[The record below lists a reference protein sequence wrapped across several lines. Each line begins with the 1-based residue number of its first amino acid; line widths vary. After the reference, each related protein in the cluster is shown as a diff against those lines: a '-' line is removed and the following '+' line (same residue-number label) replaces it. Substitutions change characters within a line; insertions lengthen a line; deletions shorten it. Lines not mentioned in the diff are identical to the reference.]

1 MSFITLLENLDV
13 DHDIE
18 DVFEQEITFDNEN
31 IETDKICEILTD
43 FMRPLKTRLLAIDLY
58 YHHFGEKVIEVLKR
72 LVSLFMISNS
82 FLIEEYI
89 CLICLQSNINL
100 TLKLETAKD
109 LCLYGNGKNYSVLST
124 LISES
129 EIIPENLEDEVPI
142 PMRVSAICELM
153 THSDYKTEAL
163 KYMTE
168 IINNNWQ
175 ECEYRYKII
184 LSLKTIFDMKKQWVK
199 DPLEIER
206 LNDNYLFFEKSCLVG
221 FLSNIENSLM
231 YRILCGQTL
240 LQRYRESIEDL
251 LLDIS
256 YNSKNNYNSRADAA
270 DVVLRYGRDD
280 FKSKAKTIIREL
292 GKTGE
297 NNTIYNN
304 AQNAHT
310 EEIESS
316 ALESLIRLSEEPLA
330 KNDMN
335 LEIDFD
341 FVENKINAMT
351 KYENICIALNRIR
364 YDNALYS
371 HLHFSLKSA
380 LVYVYSFIMKQSLDD
395 QESLLKRLLQELDE
409 SADICSTGIMER
421 IVNTLSGFS
430 GDYGLRISFQDQIT
444 ANLNGR
450 LNLKIRNLS
459 LPTTKCLHK
468 TNEKFCDCFL
478 DVCYASKCLIGDA
491 KIYGSDLKVCG
502 NCISCLKIKC
512 NHQCE
517 KQCEKQCE
525 SPSNNINTCPYNQDL
540 MAEILEQMLI
550 PTHKYHLRGKFLLF
564 FRTYLSEILD
574 DIQEDFVD
582 GGHMDI
588 TTFDLYFRKAV
599 IQYEGEM

>member
-13 DHDIE
+13 NDDIE
-18 DVFEQEITFDNEN
+18 DVFEEEIIFDNDN
-31 IETDKICEILTD
+31 DTDKICEILTD
-43 FMRPLKTRLLAIDLY
+43 FQRPLKTRLLAIDLY
-58 YHHFGEKVIEVLKR
+58 YHHFGEKIIEILKR
-72 LVSLFMISNS
+72 LISLFMVSNS
-82 FLIEEYI
+82 SLIEEYI

-129 EIIPENLEDEVPI
+129 EVEPENLEEEVPI

-153 THSDYKTEAL
+153 THSDFKTDAL
-163 KYMTE
+163 KYM
-168 IINNNWQ
+168 IHILKSNWQ

-199 DPLEIER
+199 KDDSMEMDR
-206 LNDNYLFFEKSCLVG
+206 LNDLYLFFEKSCLIA
-221 FLSNIENSLM
+221 FLSNTDNILM

-240 LQRYRESIEDL
+240 LQKYHESVEQLI
-251 LLDIS
+251 LDIS
-256 YNSKNNYNSRADAA
+256 YDAQNNYNSRADAA
-270 DVVLRYGRDD
+270 DVVLRYGKED
-280 FKSKAKTIIREL
+280 FKLQAKAIIRDL
-292 GKTGE
+292 GKTSE
-297 NNTIYNN
+297 YDNNTIYSN

-330 KNDMN
+330 RNDMN
-335 LEIDFD
+335 IEIDFD
-341 FVENKINAMT
+341 FVYNKIKALTN
-351 KYENICIALNRIR
+351 YENIFIALNRIQ

-380 LVYVYSFIMKQSLDD
+380 LVYVYSFIMKQTSED

-444 ANLNGR
+444 ANLSGR
-450 LNLKIRNLS
+450 LNVKIRDLS
-459 LPTTKCLHK
+459 LPTTQCLHK

-502 NCISCLKIKC
+502 NCISCLGVKC
-512 NHQCE
+512 NHRCAVDNL
-517 KQCEKQCE
+517 C
-525 SPSNNINTCPYNQDL
+525 SYNEEL

-599 IQYEGEM
+599 IHYEGEM